1 MAVTAINAP
10 RTVETALT
18 TNYLANDY
26 EITGTRKL
34 EIWLD
39 DATLGFTVRLQSVG
53 GAQIE
58 RAVTATERYFY
69 LEVPFGSKMWVNV
82 KAASGTPNV
91 QFYIV

>member
-1 MAVTAINAP
+1 MATQINAP

-26 EITGTRKL
+26 EITGTKKL

-39 DATLGFTVRLQSVG
+39 DNTLAFTVRLQTVG

-58 RAVTATERYFY
+58 RLVTATERYFII
-69 LEVPFGSKMWVNV
+69 EPPFGTKVLMNV
-82 KAASGTPNV
+82 KSASGTPNV

>member
-1 MAVTAINAP
+1 MATQINAP

-26 EITGTRKL
+26 EITGTKKL

-39 DATLGFTVRLQSVG
+39 DTTIAFTVRLQSVG

-58 RAVTATERYFY
+58 RLVSATERYFY
-69 LEVPFGSKMWVNV
+69 LEPPFGSKILMNV